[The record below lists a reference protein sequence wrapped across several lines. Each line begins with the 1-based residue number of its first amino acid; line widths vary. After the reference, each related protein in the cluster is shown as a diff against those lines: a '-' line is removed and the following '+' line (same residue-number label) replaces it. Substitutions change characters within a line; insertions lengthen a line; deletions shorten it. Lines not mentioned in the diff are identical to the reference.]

1 MEYEN
6 KFAEL
11 RVMLDTISRKL
22 DYLYRHV
29 GLEYADESV
38 PVYVLRAQEMVRD
51 GRDSEAI
58 KIVREHT
65 AVGMLEARAIVEDMA
80 RRIGRMA
87 LHIESVVP
95 PAGVAGAPDFI
106 GNSGG
111 NQTAVEDAWRRAVRE
126 SEAQRL

>member
-1 MEYEN
+1 MEHEN
-6 KFAEL
+6 NFAEL
-11 RVMLDTISRKL
+11 AVQLDRISRKL

-29 GLEYADESV
+29 GLEYADESI

-51 GRDSEAI
+51 GRDNEAI

-80 RRIGRMA
+80 RRIGRMS

-95 PAGVAGAPDFI
+95 PAGVAGAR
-106 GNSGG
+106 SGIDESG
-111 NQTAVEDAWRRAVRE
+111 NQAAVEAAWRRAVRE
-126 SEAQRL
+126 SEAQRS